1 MARDRKRW
9 LTRTALARFYRWKK
23 CKRLAPLRKRL
34 LQGERPC
41 PSAEPS
47 QRRKPETTPQQPRDR
62 LTEIRDEIR
71 DIQQQIETQRR
82 HRRIIRTAED
92 FKSMERAIA
101 ALTNRL
107 SALLMAEATQAAL
120 DDSENRRQARSLV
133 QGAGHTFKDQGRRDV
148 TLRTTCGQVI
158 VRATY
163 FSRNCDHSKAG
174 KGMYPMLLL
183 WGVQDRCT
191 AAIVS
196 EISKLVAML
205 GSLEEVEQVLS
216 DRGQPLDFK
225 TIRTIAYRFA
235 TRARAAQRVGDLNWG
250 ETVAGRRVVL
260 STDGGRIRIRTTKRG
275 PKTAKG
281 RNRYRTDWREPKLLI
296 IYVVD
301 EKGQMDREFLAVI
314 DGTLGGPDAI
324 FKLMEFYLRELKITT
339 ADKVLFVADGAR
351 WIWNRVGALLRRLGV
366 KPDQVNELVDFYHAV
381 EHLGKIAALQRRWTA
396 AERQA
401 WIGRQRRRLLKGGVE
416 EVQAAIDAVCGSR
429 PGKALKREREYF
441 KRNGG
446 KGRMDYARIASLK
459 LPIGSGAI
467 ESAIRRVV
475 NLRLKGPSIY
485 WHKTSAEAV
494 LLLRSYYKA
503 GRWNH
508 LEKQALTT
516 ATASARVS
524 RPKGIAPPARCQ
536 TWQAAAPAAS
546 RVRGRP
552 HSRPTGRAC
561 GLEMSA

>member
-1 MARDRKRW
+1 MPKRK
-9 LTRTALARFYRWKK
+9 
-23 CKRLAPLRKRL
+23 
-34 LQGERPC
+34 
-41 PSAEPS
+41 PS
-47 QRRKPETTPQQPRDR
+47 QRRTPAATPPQPRDR
-62 LTEIRDEIR
+62 LAEIRAEIRDV
-71 DIQQQIETQRR
+71 QQQIEATRR
-82 HRRIIRTAED
+82 DGRVIRTAED
-92 FKSMERAIA
+92 FKSLERAIA

-133 QGAGHTFKDQGRRDV
+133 QGAGHTIKDQGRRDV

-163 FSRNCDHSKAG
+163 FSRNCDRDRGKAG

-183 WGVQDRCT
+183 WGVHDHCT
-191 AAIVS
+191 AAVVS

-205 GSLEEVEQVLS
+205 SSLEEVEQVLS

-235 TRARAAQRVGDLNWG
+235 TRARAAQRVGNLNWG
-250 ETVAGRRVVL
+250 ETVAGRRVVV
-260 STDGGRIRIRTTKRG
+260 STDGGRLRLRTTKRG

-301 EKGQMDREFLAVI
+301 EDGQMDREFLAVI

-366 KPDQVNELVDFYHAV
+366 KSDRINELVDFYHAV
-381 EHLGKIAALQRRWTA
+381 EHLGKIAAFQRRWTA

-401 WIGRQRRRLLKGGVE
+401 WIGRQRRLLLKRGIE

-429 PGKALKREREYF
+429 SGKALKREREYF

-446 KGRMDYARIASLK
+446 KGRMDYARIAALK

-485 WHKTSAEAV
+485 WQKTSAEAV

-508 LEKQALTT
+508 LERQALTT
-516 ATASARVS
+516 TT
-524 RPKGIAPPARCQ
+524 GI
-536 TWQAAAPAAS
+536 
-546 RVRGRP
+546 VV
-552 HSRPTGRAC
+552 
-561 GLEMSA
+561 

>member
-1 MARDRKRW
+1 MPKRK
-9 LTRTALARFYRWKK
+9 
-23 CKRLAPLRKRL
+23 
-34 LQGERPC
+34 
-41 PSAEPS
+41 PS
-47 QRRKPETTPQQPRDR
+47 QRRKPEQTPQQPRDR
-62 LTEIRDEIR
+62 LAEIRAEIQ
-71 DIQQQIETQRR
+71 DVQQQIETKRR
-82 HRRIIRTAED
+82 DGRVIRTADD
-92 FKSMERAIA
+92 FNARERAIA

-120 DDSENRRQARSLV
+120 DDSENRRQARSLA

-148 TLRTTCGQVI
+148 TLRTTCGPVI

-163 FSRNCDHSKAG
+163 FSRNCDRSKAA
-174 KGMYPMLLL
+174 KGMYPMLPL

-216 DRGQPLDFK
+216 DRGRPLDFK

-235 TRARAAQRVGDLNWG
+235 TRARAAQRAGSLNWG
-250 ETVAGRRVVL
+250 ETVAGRRVVV

-296 IYVVD
+296 IYVAGD
-301 EKGQMDREFLAVI
+301 DGQMDREFLSVI

-324 FKLMEFYLRELKITT
+324 FRLIESYLRELEIAT

-366 KPDQVNELVDFYHAV
+366 RPDQVSELVDFDHAV

-416 EVQAAIDAVCGSR
+416 EVRAAIDTVCGSR
-429 PGKALKREREYF
+429 PSKALRRERDYF

-446 KGRMDYARIASLK
+446 KGRMDYARVAALNF
-459 LPIGSGAI
+459 PTGSGGI
-467 ESAIRRVV
+467 ESAIRRVLT
-475 NLRLKGPSIY
+475 LRLKGPSIY
-485 WHKTSAEAV
+485 W
-494 LLLRSYYKA
+494 
-503 GRWNH
+503 
-508 LEKQALTT
+508 
-516 ATASARVS
+516 
-524 RPKGIAPPARCQ
+524 PKP
-536 TWQAAAPAAS
+536 
-546 RVRGRP
+546 RGR
-552 HSRPTGRAC
+552 
-561 GLEMSA
+561 

>member
-1 MARDRKRW
+1 MPKRK
-9 LTRTALARFYRWKK
+9 
-23 CKRLAPLRKRL
+23 
-34 LQGERPC
+34 
-41 PSAEPS
+41 PS
-47 QRRKPETTPQQPRDR
+47 QRRHPEKTPQQPRDR
-62 LTEIRDEIR
+62 LAEIRAEIQ
-71 DIQQQIETQRR
+71 DVQQQIETKRR
-82 HRRIIRTAED
+82 DGGVIRTAED
-92 FKSMERAIA
+92 FKSLECAIA

-107 SALLMAEATQAAL
+107 SALLMAEATQVAL
-120 DDSENRRQARSLV
+120 DDSENRCQARSLA
-133 QGAGHTFKDQGRRDV
+133 QGAGHAIKDQGRRDV

-163 FSRNCDHSKAG
+163 FSRNCDRSKAS

-183 WGVQDRCT
+183 WGVHDRCT

-205 GSLEEVEQVLS
+205 SSLEEVEQVLS
-216 DRGQPLDFK
+216 DRGRPLDYK

-235 TRARAAQRVGDLNWG
+235 TRARAAQRVGALNW
-250 ETVAGRRVVL
+250 ERPSRAVAWSSPPTAAGFGFARP
-260 STDGGRIRIRTTKRG
+260 SRG

-339 ADKVLFVADGAR
+339 ADKILFVADGAR

-381 EHLGKIAALQRRWTA
+381 EHLGKIAALQCRWTA

-401 WIGRQRRRLLKGGVE
+401 WIGRQRRRLLKGGAE
-416 EVQAAIDAVCGSR
+416 EVRAAIDAVCGSR

-446 KGRMDYARIASLK
+446 RGRMDYARIAALK

-485 WHKTSAEAV
+485 WHKTTAEAV

-508 LEKQALTT
+508 LERQALTT
-516 ATASARVS
+516 TT
-524 RPKGIAPPARCQ
+524 GIAA
-536 TWQAAAPAAS
+536 
-546 RVRGRP
+546 
-552 HSRPTGRAC
+552 
-561 GLEMSA
+561 